1 MEIEQP
7 LSKDISEELENL
19 KQVVSEQLEAHD
31 NGRRDVQE
39 KLAEICGRTRTQ
51 VDGFENMINNELE
64 EKCTAE
70 ESRLQAVLSNLQ
82 MNESLDNPEEASE
95 AIQKAKAE
103 LLVVRSYEL
112 VEGSLGKPPKEN
124 NEGEDEQKQD
134 F

>member
-51 VDGFENMINNELE
+51 VDGFENIINNELE